1 MELIKLKVKQVAGK
15 GEAAKMIVYSF
26 IQACT
31 KLDASILEPLINED
45 QLFDDLDKYRFLDFL
60 KGQFDYAKE
69 LGFTE
74 TIMQRG
80 KCGLCI
86 IGHSTFE
93 FYGKDGKIR
102 FAYIIEE
109 KEGEIKNIFNCNASS
124 GWHTKG

>member
-15 GEAAKMIVYSF
+15 GETAKMIVYSF

-31 KLDASILEPLINED
+31 NLDASILEPLINED

-69 LGFTE
+69 LGLKE
-74 TIMQRG
+74 TIMRRG
-80 KCGLCI
+80 KCQMCV
-86 IGHSTFE
+86 IGHPSYE
-93 FYGKDGKIR
+93 FYSEDGKIR

-109 KEGEIKNIFNCNASS
+109 KEGEVKNIFNCNASS
-124 GWHTKG
+124 GWFKK

>member
-15 GEAAKMIVYSF
+15 GETAKMIVYSF

-31 KLDASILEPLINED
+31 NLDASILEPLINEE

-74 TIMQRG
+74 TIMRRG
-80 KCGLCI
+80 KCEMCV
-86 IGHSTFE
+86 IGHPSYE
-93 FYGKDGKIR
+93 FYGEDGKIR

-109 KEGEIKNIFNCNASS
+109 KEGEVKNIFNCNASS
-124 GWHTKG
+124 GWFKK